1 MLKRSKLLAE
11 IDDKNNSRNSEKKI
25 DLDSIMEL
33 LKKETQIPKIQAISP
48 DIYKKIAQLIKE
60 LSTQKYE
67 DLELDVHHGLI
78 RLIILSTKSLMELR
92 TRKLLENSNANL
104 AYPSLSSDD
113 YSKLTDEEKYI
124 FEEERKVS
132 QRKDLI
138 IQSLTNGNVN
148 NLDSISRII
157 RSKMIIIRFLEAT
170 DQFMGVDMARYGPF
184 IKEDVAIL
192 PFENARSL
200 IERKA
205 AVEINDLRFHIKQT

>member
-1 MLKRSKLLAE
+1 LAE
-11 IDDKNNSRNSEKKI
+11 IDDNNNNRNSEKKI
-25 DLDSIMEL
+25 DLDFILEL

-48 DIYKKIAQLIKE
+48 DIYRKIAQVIKG

-67 DLELDVHHGLI
+67 DLELDVHHELL
-78 RLIILSTKSLMELR
+78 RLIVLSTKSLIELR
-92 TRKLLENSNANL
+92 TRKLLENSSANL
-104 AYPSLSSDD
+104 PYPSLSTDD

-138 IQSLTNGNVN
+138 IQSLIDGNVN

-170 DQFMGVDMARYGPF
+170 DQFMGVDMAKYGPF

-200 IERKA
+200 MERKA
-205 AVEINDLRFHIKQT
+205 AIEINDLRFHIKET

>member
-1 MLKRSKLLAE
+1 MAE
-11 IDDKNNSRNSEKKI
+11 IDDNSSGKNSEKKI
-25 DLDSIMEL
+25 DLDFIMDL
-33 LKKETQIPKIQAISP
+33 LKKETQVPKIQAVSP

-60 LSTQKYE
+60 LSIQKYE
-67 DLELDVHHGLI
+67 DLELDVHQELI
-78 RLIILSTKSLMELR
+78 RLLILSTKSLIELR
-92 TRKLLENSNANL
+92 TRKLLENSNGNL
-104 AYPSLSSDD
+104 TSPSLSTDD

-138 IQSLTNGNVN
+138 IQSLINGNVN

-157 RSKMIIIRFLEAT
+157 RSKMIIIRFLEST
-170 DQFMGVDMARYGPF
+170 DEFMGVDMAKYGPF

-200 IERKA
+200 IERKV
-205 AVEINDLRFHIKQT
+205 AVEINDLRSHIKET

>member
-1 MLKRSKLLAE
+1 
-11 IDDKNNSRNSEKKI
+11 
-25 DLDSIMEL
+25 LDFIMEL
-33 LKKETQIPKIQAISP
+33 LKKETQIPKIQGMSP

-60 LSTQKYE
+60 LSIQKYE
-67 DLELDVHHGLI
+67 NLELDVHHELI
-78 RLIILSTKSLMELR
+78 RLLVLSTKSLIELR

-104 AYPSLSSDD
+104 PYPSLSTDD

-138 IQSLTNGNVN
+138 IQSLINGNVN

-157 RSKMIIIRFLEAT
+157 RSKMIIIRFLEST
-170 DQFMGVDMARYGPF
+170 DQFMGVDMAKYGPF

-200 IERKA
+200 IDRKV
-205 AVEINDLRFHIKQT
+205 AVEINDLRFHVKET

>member
-1 MLKRSKLLAE
+1 LAE
-11 IDDKNNSRNSEKKI
+11 IDDNNNSRYSEKTI
-25 DLDSIMEL
+25 GLDYIMEL

-60 LSTQKYE
+60 LSTQKFE
-67 DLELDVHHGLI
+67 DLESDVHHELTKLI
-78 RLIILSTKSLMELR
+78 VLSTKSLIELR

-104 AYPSLSSDD
+104 TYPTLSTDD

-138 IQSLTNGNVN
+138 IQSLTDGNVN
-148 NLDSISRII
+148 NLDSISMII

-170 DQFMGVDMARYGPF
+170 DQFMGVDMAKYGPF
-184 IKEDVAIL
+184 LKEDVAIL

-205 AVEINDLRFHIKQT
+205 AIEIKDLRFHTKET

>member
-1 MLKRSKLLAE
+1 MAE
-11 IDDKNNSRNSEKKI
+11 INDNNNSRNSEKKI
-25 DLDSIMEL
+25 DLDFIMEL
-33 LKKETQIPKIQAISP
+33 LKKETQIPKIQGMSP

-60 LSTQKYE
+60 LSIQKYE
-67 DLELDVHHGLI
+67 NLELDVHHELI
-78 RLIILSTKSLMELR
+78 RLLVLSTKSLIELR

-104 AYPSLSSDD
+104 PYPSLSTDD

-138 IQSLTNGNVN
+138 IQSLIDGNVN

-157 RSKMIIIRFLEAT
+157 RSKMIIIRFLEST
-170 DQFMGVDMARYGPF
+170 DQFMGVDMAKYGPF

-200 IERKA
+200 IERKV
-205 AVEINDLRFHIKQT
+205 AVEINDLRFHVKET

>member
-1 MLKRSKLLAE
+1 MAE
-11 IDDKNNSRNSEKKI
+11 IDDNSSGKNTERKI
-25 DLDSIMEL
+25 DLDFIMEL
-33 LKKETQIPKIQAISP
+33 LKKETQIPKIQGISP

-60 LSTQKYE
+60 LSIQKYE
-67 DLELDVHHGLI
+67 DLELDVHHELI
-78 RLIILSTKSLMELR
+78 RLLVLSTKSLIELR
-92 TRKLLENSNANL
+92 TRKLLENSNGN
-104 AYPSLSSDD
+104 LSSTPLSTDD

-138 IQSLTNGNVN
+138 KQSLIDGNVN

-157 RSKMIIIRFLEAT
+157 RSKMIIIRFMEST
-170 DQFMGVDMARYGPF
+170 DQFMGVDMAKYGPF

-200 IERKA
+200 IERKV
-205 AVEINDLRFHIKQT
+205 AVEINDLRFHIKET